1 MMGRWTVSAPRY
13 TELMPIKKGTTAA
26 GSSLSKPAAKK
37 AVKKVAKKAAKKTV
51 KKSTAPAVGLVAAPS
66 PARKSAAKTVA
77 KSPAKTVAKKAA
89 VKSAAKKASSTKARS
104 RSRVGV
110 AAPDDD
116 EPALAG
122 GTTLVIVESPAK
134 AKTIGKYLGKGFTV
148 KATVGHVRDLP
159 AKKLGI
165 DIEHGF
171 APDYVTIEGKEDIL
185 AELKRVAKGA
195 REIFIATDPDREGE
209 AIGWHV
215 EQFFT
220 QPPRYAVTAP
230 IRRVM
235 FHEITKAKVQESMA
249 NPMDID
255 TKKVDAQQARRVL
268 DRLVGYKASPV
279 LWKTVKKG
287 LSAGR
292 VQTVALRII
301 VEREREI
308 RAFTPV
314 EYWSIAADLQK
325 GTQPFTAKLHQID
338 GNKPEISTGPEAD
351 RILADLKGRT
361 QFTVTEVKRREK
373 RKNPAAPFTTSTLQ
387 QEAAKKLGFGSKRT
401 MRLAQDLYEGIDV
414 GGEEG
419 QVGLITYMRTDSSR
433 VSETAA
439 GSARDWLQAEY
450 GEAYLAAG
458 MQLYPSAK
466 ANAQDAHEGVRPT
479 DPTRRPDD
487 RLAKKLTADQF
498 KLYELIWKRFM
509 ASQMAPAVFDT
520 TTVDFD
526 IPTKGH
532 AYLFRATGSVI
543 KFDGF
548 LTLYREAREEGD
560 GKALEDEQALPY
572 LELDESVPVKAITPT
587 QHFTAPPPRF
597 SEASLVKEL
606 ERLGIGR
613 PSTYASIIS
622 VLAERRY
629 VLLEQRRFF
638 PTPLGE
644 TVERVMVKKFPA
656 IFNVQ
661 FTAQMEG
668 ELDKIADGE
677 LGWVRALTDFWTP
690 FQATLNDNDLDALI
704 GEAYDLSSLATDK
717 CPDCGGKLVAKGG
730 FFGPFV
736 ACENHPKACKYTRP
750 IKGEKKPAELTKYMC
765 QECGEAM
772 VVRHG
777 RSGDFLGCSKFP
789 KCRGTRSMP
798 TGVTCPK
805 DGGEIAERRSKKRG
819 KAFYGCENYPNCDF
833 VVWDKPVS
841 ETCPECGYVGAEAKS
856 NKTRGA
862 FRKCLKCANEWDVPS
877 PDEAE
882 LVAEVA

>member
-1 MMGRWTVSAPRY
+1 MA
-13 TELMPIKKGTTAA
+13 I
-26 GSSLSKPAAKK
+26 
-37 AVKKVAKKAAKKTV
+37 KKVAKKTARKAATTAAKK
-51 KKSTAPAVGLVAAPS
+51 AP
-66 PARKSAAKTVA
+66 
-77 KSPAKTVAKKAA
+77 AKKAA
-89 VKSAAKKASSTKARS
+89 AKKAPARKTAAAKAPAKASAKAPAKSASSSRRSFVDDGTPPAAGKA
-104 RSRVGV
+104 
-110 AAPDDD
+110 
-116 EPALAG
+116 
-122 GTTLVIVESPAK
+122 LVIVESPAK
-134 AKTIGKYLGKGFTV
+134 AKTIGKYLGGGFTV

-171 APDYVTIEGKEDIL
+171 APEYVTIEGKEDIL
-185 AELKRVAKGA
+185 ADLKKHAKVA
-195 REIFIATDPDREGE
+195 REVFIATDPDREGE

-215 EQFFT
+215 ANFFT
-220 QPPRYAVTAP
+220 SGPARMRVDAP
-230 IRRVM
+230 IRRVL
-235 FHEITKAKVQESMA
+235 FHEITKDAIQRSMEQ
-249 NPMDID
+249 PREID
-255 TKKVDAQQARRVL
+255 NHRVDAQQARRVL

-292 VQTVALRII
+292 VQTVALRLI
-301 VEREREI
+301 VERERDI

-325 GTQPFTAKLHQID
+325 GTQPFVARLHQID
-338 GNKPEISTGPEAD
+338 GKGFKKKYHVDGDKPEIATKADAD
-351 RILADLKGRT
+351 RILADLAGRKE
-361 QFTVTEVKRREK
+361 FTVTEVKRREG
-373 RKNPAAPFTTSTLQ
+373 RKNAAAPFTTSTLQ

-401 MRLAQDLYEGIDV
+401 MRLAQDLYEGIDI
-414 GGEEG
+414 GGDDG
-419 QVGLITYMRTDSSR
+419 TVGLITYMRTDSSR
-433 VSETAA
+433 VSEAA
-439 GSARDWLQAEY
+439 AIAARDWLR
-450 GEAYLAAG
+450 GEFGEGYLATTP
-458 MQLYPSAK
+458 QLYPSAK

-479 DPTRRPDD
+479 DPARRPE
-487 RLAKKLTADQF
+487 RVAKFLTADQY

-526 IPTKGH
+526 VAAGGH
-532 AYLFRATGSVI
+532 QYLFRATGSVM

-548 LTLYREAREEGD
+548 LKLYREAREEGD
-560 GKALEDEQALPY
+560 SKALEDEQALPP
-572 LELDESVPVKAITPT
+572 LDVDERVPVKDIHGK
-587 QHFTAPPPRF
+587 QHFTEPPPRF

-606 ERLGIGR
+606 EKLGIGR

-629 VLLEQRRFF
+629 VSLEQRRFF

-644 TVERVMVKKFPA
+644 TVEKVMVKKFPA
-656 IFNVQ
+656 IFNVG

-668 ELDKIADGE
+668 ELDRIADG
-677 LGWVRALTDFWTP
+677 ALDWGTALEEFWEP
-690 FQATLNDNDLDALI
+690 FHRTLNDDDLDVLI
-704 GEAYDLSSLATDK
+704 AEAHDLSALATEK
-717 CPDCGGKLVAKGG
+717 CPECGGRLVPKGG

-750 IKGEKKPAELTKYMC
+750 IKGEKKPAQLTDYKC
-765 QECGEAM
+765 HECGEPM

-798 TGVTCPK
+798 TGVRCPK

-819 KAFYGCENYPNCDF
+819 KAFYGCENYPSCDF
-833 VVWDKPVS
+833 VVWDKPVK
-841 ETCPECGYVGAEAKS
+841 EKCPECGYEGAEAKFKAS
-856 NKTRGA
+856 RGH
-862 FRKCLKCANEWDVPS
+862 FRKCLSCANEWDVAA

-882 LVAEVA
+882 IVADVA

>member
-1 MMGRWTVSAPRY
+1 MA
-13 TELMPIKKGTTAA
+13 IKKAATKTARKGA
-26 GSSLSKPAAKK
+26 AASATKTAAKK
-37 AVKKVAKKAAKKTV
+37 APAKKAPARSASAVAAPARKTAT
-51 KKSTAPAVGLVAAPS
+51 KSAAKSTAKTAARKVA
-66 PARKSAAKTVA
+66 ARKSAAVE
-77 KSPAKTVAKKAA
+77 PEEIL
-89 VKSAAKKASSTKARS
+89 
-104 RSRVGV
+104 
-110 AAPDDD
+110 
-116 EPALAG
+116 EPAPAG
-122 GTTLVIVESPAK
+122 GTSLVIVESPAK
-134 AKTIGKYLGKGFTV
+134 AKTIGKYLGRGYTV
-148 KATVGHVRDLP
+148 RATVGHVRDLP

-165 DIEHGF
+165 DIDKGF
-171 APDYVTIEGKEDIL
+171 APEYVTIEGKEDIL
-185 AELKRVAKGA
+185 TDLKKIAKGA

-215 EQFFT
+215 EQYFT
-220 QPPRYAVTAP
+220 QPRRHAVSAP

-235 FHEITKAKVQESMA
+235 FHEITKDAVQKSMA
-249 NPMDID
+249 KPMEID
-255 TKKVDAQQARRVL
+255 NKKVEAQQARRVL

-292 VQTVALRII
+292 VQTVALRLI

-325 GTQPFTAKLHQID
+325 GQQPFAAKLHQVD
-338 GNKPEISTGPEAD
+338 GKKPEIPNGAEAE
-351 RILADLKGRT
+351 RILTDLTGRT
-361 QFTVTEVKRREK
+361 EFEVTEVKRRER

-414 GGEEG
+414 GIDGAT
-419 QVGLITYMRTDSSR
+419 GLITYMRTDSTR
-433 VSETAA
+433 VSEDAA
-439 GSARDWLQAEY
+439 NAARESLRAQFGNEF
-450 GEAYLAAG
+450 LAAQP
-458 MQLYPSAK
+458 QLYPSGK

-479 DPTRRPDD
+479 DPSRRPE
-487 RLAKKLTADQF
+487 AIQKFLTADQF
-498 KLYELIWKRFM
+498 KLYQLIWQRFM

-526 IPTKGH
+526 IPTQGRS
-532 AYLFRATGSVI
+532 YLFRATGSVV
-543 KFDGF
+543 KFQGF
-548 LTLYREAREEGD
+548 LALYREAREEGD
-560 GKALEDEQALPY
+560 AKALEDEQALPF
-572 LELDESVPVKAITPT
+572 LEQGERVPVKAITPT
-587 QHFTAPPPRF
+587 QHFTEPPPRF

-629 VLLEQRRFF
+629 VSLEQRRFF

-644 TVERVMVKKFPA
+644 TVEKVMVKKFPDL
-656 IFNVQ
+656 FDVN
-661 FTAQMEG
+661 FTAKMEL

-677 LGWVRALTDFWTP
+677 TGWVEVLDEEWSKIKKN
-690 FQATLNDNDLDALI
+690 LHDDDLPQLI
-704 GEAYDLSSLATDK
+704 GEAYDLSSLATEK

-736 ACENHPKACKYTRP
+736 ACENHPKVCKYTRP
-750 IKGEKKPAELTKYMC
+750 IKGEKKPAELTSYLC
-765 QECGEAM
+765 QECGAPM

-798 TGVTCPK
+798 TGVKCPK

-833 VVWDKPVS
+833 VVWDKPVTD
-841 ETCPECGYVGAEAKS
+841 TCPECGYVGAEAKA
-856 NKTRGA
+856 NKTRGH
-862 FRKCLKCANEWDVPS
+862 FRKCLKCGNEWDVPA
-877 PDEAE
+877 PDEAAE
-882 LVAEVA
+882 VAEVA

>member
-1 MMGRWTVSAPRY
+1 
-13 TELMPIKKGTTAA
+13 MPT
-26 GSSLSKPAAKK
+26 
-37 AVKKVAKKAAKKTV
+37 KKAATKTAG
-51 KKSTAPAVGLVAAPS
+51 KGAA
-66 PARKSAAKTVA
+66 KSASA
-77 KSPAKTVAKKAA
+77 
-89 VKSAAKKASSTKARS
+89 SAAKKAPAKKAAARTAAAVPAPAKKAARKTARKAAAPATARKS
-104 RSRVGV
+104 ARKV
-110 AAPDDD
+110 AAVEVEEEV
-116 EPALAG
+116 EPNTAG
-122 GTTLVIVESPAK
+122 GTSLVIVESPAK
-134 AKTIGKYLGKGFTV
+134 AKTIGKYLGRGYTV
-148 KATVGHVRDLP
+148 RATVGHVRDLP

-165 DIEHGF
+165 DIDKGF
-171 APDYVTIEGKEDIL
+171 APEYVTIEGKEDIL
-185 AELKRVAKGA
+185 TDLKKIAKGA

-215 EQFFT
+215 EQYFT
-220 QPPRYAVTAP
+220 QPKRHAVSAP

-235 FHEITKAKVQESMA
+235 FHEITKDAVQRSMA
-249 NPMDID
+249 KPMDID
-255 TKKVDAQQARRVL
+255 NKKVEAQQARRVL

-292 VQTVALRII
+292 VQTVALRLI

-325 GTQPFTAKLHQID
+325 GQQPFAAKLHQVD
-338 GNKPEISTGPEAD
+338 GKKPEIPNGAEAE
-351 RILADLKGRT
+351 RILADLKGRKE
-361 QFTVTEVKRREK
+361 FEVTEVKRRER

-414 GGEEG
+414 GVDGAT
-419 QVGLITYMRTDSSR
+419 GLITYMRTDSTR
-433 VSETAA
+433 VSEDAA
-439 GSARDWLQAEY
+439 NAARESLRAQFGYEF
-450 GEAYLAAG
+450 LAAQP
-458 MQLYPSAK
+458 QLYPSGK

-479 DPTRRPDD
+479 DPARRPE
-487 RLAKKLTADQF
+487 AIQKFLTADQF
-498 KLYELIWKRFM
+498 KLYQLIWQRFM

-520 TTVDFD
+520 TTVDFA
-526 IPTKGH
+526 IPTQGR
-532 AYLFRATGSVI
+532 AYLFRATGSVV
-543 KFDGF
+543 KFQGF
-548 LTLYREAREEGD
+548 LALYREAREEGD
-560 GKALEDEQALPY
+560 SKALEDEQALPF
-572 LELDESVPVKAITPT
+572 LEQGERVPVKAITPT
-587 QHFTAPPPRF
+587 QHFTEPPPRF

-638 PTPLGE
+638 PTALGE
-644 TVERVMVKKFPA
+644 TVEKVMVKKFPDL
-656 IFNVQ
+656 FDVN
-661 FTAQMEG
+661 FTAKMEL

-677 LGWVRALTDFWTP
+677 TGWVAVLDEEWSKIKKN
-690 FQATLNDNDLDALI
+690 LHDEDLPALI
-704 GEAYDLSSLATDK
+704 GEAYDLSALASEQ

-736 ACENHPKACKYTRP
+736 ACEHHPKACKYTRP
-750 IKGEKKPAELTKYMC
+750 IKGEKKPAELTSYLC
-765 QECGEAM
+765 QECGAPM

-798 TGVTCPK
+798 TGVKCPK

-833 VVWDKPVS
+833 VVWDKPVA
-841 ETCPECGYVGAEAKS
+841 ETCPECGYVGAEAKA
-856 NKTRGA
+856 NKTRGS
-862 FRKCLKCANEWDVPS
+862 FRKCIKCGNEWDVHTPE
-877 PDEAE
+877 DVE
-882 LVAEVA
+882 VAEVA